1 MLMVD
6 LLKVLDFSIK
16 LLESCL
22 CLIQLMGFLAYLD
35 MHSCKIL
42 IFMFARL
49 SQSSYSTLA
58 ALKVTF

>member
-22 CLIQLMGFLAYLD
+22 CLIKLMGFLAYLD
-35 MHSCKIL
+35 MHCCEVL

-49 SQSSYSTLA
+49 SQSSYSSLA